1 MDNGKIIDF
10 SKMEKK
16 WQKKWVESGIFK
28 AGENSKKDKYYVLEM
43 FPYPSASYLHMGH
56 VRCYSIGDIIARYKR
71 MKGFSVLY
79 PIGFDAFGLPAE
91 NAAIKDKIHPKK
103 YTENA
108 IKNIERLMKAIG
120 LSYDWDRSLS
130 TCDSSYYKWNQWIF
144 LKMFEKGIAYR
155 KKAPVNWCPSC
166 KTVLANEEVING
178 KCWRCDSEVIL
189 EQLEQWFLKI
199 TDYADELLAG
209 LDKIDWPEKVKSMQR
224 NWIGRSEGTKVIFE
238 IDNFGKSIKDLEFVF
253 LHAYGDKINNSFWL
267 WLKKEIESR
276 GGKVYFF
283 KNLPNTDSPDF
294 KEQSEFVLQNY
305 KFNENS
311 VVVAHSLGNI
321 LMMKILEKIDCK
333 INKMIMVAPPFPK
346 SSKEI
351 INGMAFLD
359 NKPRQALAKYCDW
372 KFDIK
377 EISKKVEEVIILAD
391 EKDRIVPISQPIEL
405 AEKLNAKIIR
415 TIAKKSH
422 FNGQEEPDILDTI
435 FNLKGSKKNIE
446 VFTTRPDTLMG
457 VTFLVYSAQ
466 HPFVKELVQG
476 TSYEKEYNNF
486 VKKISASQKLDAEKS
501 KEGFFTG
508 RYAVHPLTG
517 EEVPIYAS
525 NFVLADYGTGVVM
538 AVPAHDQR
546 DFEFAKKYKIDIK
559 IVIEPIGEK
568 SIDLKSMKEAYV
580 SGGMLVNSGEFN
592 GLVHEEAKEHITK
605 ALEYKGK
612 GGKVVEYRLRDW
624 LISRQ
629 RYWGTPI
636 PIIYCDDCGAVPVS
650 EKDLPVILPEKVEF
664 TGKGNPLAG
673 NSKFLNVKCP
683 KCGGKGRRESDTMA
697 TFFDS
702 SWYFLRYCDSNN
714 KKKIFDEKKEDYWM
728 PADQYVGGVEHAV
741 LHLLYSRFFTKF
753 LRDIKLLKFDEP
765 FLRLFNQ
772 GIVHKDGQRMSKSK
786 NNTVTA
792 EEIADRYGIDSA
804 RLFLSFVA
812 SPEKDIEWD
821 SHGIEGAYRM
831 VNRFISLSDKIGGK
845 SDEIMEHKINKILKI
860 MDECYSKFEFNKSI
874 ILFME
879 LVNYLSDKSQVP
891 KNLFEKMIL
900 AISPVI
906 PHVAEEMWEKIG
918 NKKMVIEQKWP
929 EFDEK
934 KIDEKFDKAEEASLR
949 VVSDILN
956 ILKIIKERTGKEGE
970 KVYLYIIPNEEG
982 FYSADLIE
990 NRTGRKV
997 FIYKVN
1003 DKNKYDPES
1012 KAQKAKPQ
1020 KPAIY
1025 IE

>member
-1 MDNGKIIDF
+1 MEKGKNVGF

-16 WQKKWVESGIFK
+16 WQKKWVESGIFRT
-28 AGENSKKDKYYVLEM
+28 EDNSKKDKYYVLEM

-56 VRCYSIGDIIARYKR
+56 VRCYSIGDIIARHKR
-71 MKGFSVLY
+71 MKGFNVLY

-91 NAAIKDKIHPKK
+91 NAAIKDKTHPKK

-108 IKNIERLMKAIG
+108 IRNIERLMKAIG
-120 LSYDWDRSLS
+120 LSYDWERSFA

-144 LKMFEKGIAYR
+144 LKMLEKGIAYR

-166 KTVLANEEVING
+166 KTVLANEEVIDG

-189 EQLEQWFLKI
+189 EQFEQWFLKI

-209 LDKIDWPEKVKSMQR
+209 LDKIEWPEKVKSMQR
-224 NWIGRSEGTKVIFE
+224 NWIGKSEGTKVIFE
-238 IDNFGKSIKDLEFVF
+238 GV
-253 LHAYGDKINNSFWL
+253 
-267 WLKKEIESR
+267 
-276 GGKVYFF
+276 
-283 KNLPNTDSPDF
+283 
-294 KEQSEFVLQNY
+294 
-305 KFNENS
+305 
-311 VVVAHSLGNI
+311 
-321 LMMKILEKIDCK
+321 
-333 INKMIMVAPPFPK
+333 
-346 SSKEI
+346 
-351 INGMAFLD
+351 
-359 NKPRQALAKYCDW
+359 
-372 KFDIK
+372 
-377 EISKKVEEVIILAD
+377 
-391 EKDRIVPISQPIEL
+391 
-405 AEKLNAKIIR
+405 
-415 TIAKKSH
+415 
-422 FNGQEEPDILDTI
+422 
-435 FNLKGSKKNIE
+435 KKNIE

-476 TSYEKEYNNF
+476 TSHEKEYEGF
-486 VKKISASQKLDAEKS
+486 IRKMSASQKLDAEKS
-501 KEGFFTG
+501 KDGFFIG
-508 RYAVHPLTG
+508 KYALHPLTG
-517 EEVPIYAS
+517 EEIPIYAS

-546 DFEFAKKYKIDIK
+546 DFEFAKKYKIPIK
-559 IVIEPIGEK
+559 VVIEPIGEK
-568 SIDLKSMKEAYV
+568 RIDSKSMKEAYI
-580 SGGMLVNSGEFN
+580 GGGKLVNSEGFN
-592 GLVHEEAKEHITK
+592 DLESDEAKEHITK

-612 GGKVVEYRLRDW
+612 GGKVVEYKLRDW

-636 PIIYCDDCGAVPVS
+636 PIIYCDDCGVVPVRD
-650 EKDLPVILPEKVEF
+650 KDLPVILPEKVEF

-683 KCGGKGRRESDTMA
+683 ECGGNGRRESDTMA

-702 SWYFLRYCDSNN
+702 SWYFLRYCDSMNE
-714 KKKIFDEKKEDYWM
+714 KKIFDEKKVDYWM
-728 PADQYVGGVEHAV
+728 PADQYIGGVEHAV

-753 LRDIKLLKFDEP
+753 LRDMKLLKFDEP

-845 SDEIMEHKINKILKI
+845 CDELMEHKINKILKI

-879 LVNYLSDKSQVP
+879 LVNYLSDKFQVP
-891 KNLFEKMIL
+891 KNVFEKMIL

-918 NKKMVIEQKWP
+918 NKKMVVEQKWP
-929 EFDEK
+929 EYDEK
-934 KIDEKFDKAEEASLR
+934 KINEKFDKAEEATDKVLE
-949 VVSDILN
+949 DILN
-956 ILKIIKERTGKEGE
+956 ILRIIKERTGKGGE
-970 KVYLYIIPNEEG
+970 KIYLYVLPNEEG
-982 FYSADLIE
+982 FYSVDLIE

>member
-209 LDKIDWPEKVKSMQR
+209 LDKIEWPEKVKSMQR
-224 NWIGRSEGTKVIFE
+224 NWIGKSEGTKVIFE
-238 IDNFGKSIKDLEFVF
+238 LE
-253 LHAYGDKINNSFWL
+253 
-267 WLKKEIESR
+267 
-276 GGKVYFF
+276 
-283 KNLPNTDSPDF
+283 
-294 KEQSEFVLQNY
+294 
-305 KFNENS
+305 
-311 VVVAHSLGNI
+311 
-321 LMMKILEKIDCK
+321 
-333 INKMIMVAPPFPK
+333 
-346 SSKEI
+346 
-351 INGMAFLD
+351 
-359 NKPRQALAKYCDW
+359 
-372 KFDIK
+372 
-377 EISKKVEEVIILAD
+377 
-391 EKDRIVPISQPIEL
+391 
-405 AEKLNAKIIR
+405 
-415 TIAKKSH
+415 
-422 FNGQEEPDILDTI
+422 
-435 FNLKGSKKNIE
+435 GSKKNIE
-446 VFTTRPDTLMG
+446 VFTTSPDTLMG
-457 VTFLVYSAQ
+457 VTFLVYAAH

-476 TSYEKEYNNF
+476 TSHEKEYEGF
-486 VKKISASQKLDAEKS
+486 IRKMSASQKLDAEKS
-501 KEGFFTG
+501 KDGFFIVK
-508 RYAVHPLTG
+508 YALHPLTG
-517 EEVPIYAS
+517 EEIPIYAS

-605 ALEYKGK
+605 ALEYKNK

-714 KKKIFDEKKEDYWM
+714 KKKIFDEKKVDYWM

-845 SDEIMEHKINKILKI
+845 CDELMEHKINKILKI

-874 ILFME
+874 ILFMD

>member
-209 LDKIDWPEKVKSMQR
+209 LDKIEWPEKVKSMQR
-224 NWIGRSEGTKVIFE
+224 NWIGKSEGTKVIFE
-238 IDNFGKSIKDLEFVF
+238 LE
-253 LHAYGDKINNSFWL
+253 
-267 WLKKEIESR
+267 
-276 GGKVYFF
+276 
-283 KNLPNTDSPDF
+283 
-294 KEQSEFVLQNY
+294 
-305 KFNENS
+305 
-311 VVVAHSLGNI
+311 
-321 LMMKILEKIDCK
+321 
-333 INKMIMVAPPFPK
+333 
-346 SSKEI
+346 
-351 INGMAFLD
+351 
-359 NKPRQALAKYCDW
+359 
-372 KFDIK
+372 
-377 EISKKVEEVIILAD
+377 
-391 EKDRIVPISQPIEL
+391 
-405 AEKLNAKIIR
+405 
-415 TIAKKSH
+415 
-422 FNGQEEPDILDTI
+422 
-435 FNLKGSKKNIE
+435 GSKKNIE

-476 TSYEKEYNNF
+476 TSHEKEYEGF
-486 VKKISASQKLDAEKS
+486 IRKMSASQKLDAEKS
-501 KEGFFTG
+501 KDGFFIG
-508 RYAVHPLTG
+508 KYALHPLNG
-517 EEVPIYAS
+517 EEIPIYAS

-546 DFEFAKKYKIDIK
+546 DFEFAKKYKIPIK
-559 IVIEPIGEK
+559 VVIEPIGEK
-568 SIDLKSMKEAYV
+568 RIDSKSMKEAYI
-580 SGGMLVNSGEFN
+580 GGGKLVNSEGFN
-592 GLVHEEAKEHITK
+592 DLESDEAKEHITK

-612 GGKVVEYRLRDW
+612 GGKVVEYKLRDW

-636 PIIYCDDCGAVPVS
+636 PIIYCDDCGVVPVRD
-650 EKDLPVILPEKVEF
+650 KDLPVILPEKVEF

-683 KCGGKGRRESDTMA
+683 ECGGNGRRESDTMA

-702 SWYFLRYCDSNN
+702 SWYFLRYCDSMNE
-714 KKKIFDEKKEDYWM
+714 KKIFDEKKVDYWM
-728 PADQYVGGVEHAV
+728 PADQYIGGVEHAV

-753 LRDIKLLKFDEP
+753 LRDMKLLKFDEP

-772 GIVHKDGQRMSKSK
+772 GIVHKDGQR
-786 NNTVTA
+786 
-792 EEIADRYGIDSA
+792 
-804 RLFLSFVA
+804 
-812 SPEKDIEWD
+812 
-821 SHGIEGAYRM
+821 
-831 VNRFISLSDKIGGK
+831 
-845 SDEIMEHKINKILKI
+845 
-860 MDECYSKFEFNKSI
+860 
-874 ILFME
+874 
-879 LVNYLSDKSQVP
+879 
-891 KNLFEKMIL
+891 
-900 AISPVI
+900 
-906 PHVAEEMWEKIG
+906 
-918 NKKMVIEQKWP
+918 
-929 EFDEK
+929 
-934 KIDEKFDKAEEASLR
+934 
-949 VVSDILN
+949 
-956 ILKIIKERTGKEGE
+956 
-970 KVYLYIIPNEEG
+970 
-982 FYSADLIE
+982 
-990 NRTGRKV
+990 
-997 FIYKVN
+997 
-1003 DKNKYDPES
+1003 
-1012 KAQKAKPQ
+1012 
-1020 KPAIY
+1020 
-1025 IE
+1025 

>member
-1 MDNGKIIDF
+1 MEKGKNVGF

-16 WQKKWVESGIFK
+16 WQKKWVESGIFRT
-28 AGENSKKDKYYVLEM
+28 EDNSKKDKYYVLEM

-56 VRCYSIGDIIARYKR
+56 VRCYSIGDIIARHKR
-71 MKGFSVLY
+71 MKGFNVLY

-91 NAAIKDKIHPKK
+91 NAAIKDKTHPKK

-108 IKNIERLMKAIG
+108 IRNIERLMKAIG
-120 LSYDWDRSLS
+120 LSYDWERSFA

-144 LKMFEKGIAYR
+144 LKMLEKGIAYR

-166 KTVLANEEVING
+166 KTVLANEEVIDG

-189 EQLEQWFLKI
+189 EQFEQWFLKI

-209 LDKIDWPEKVKSMQR
+209 LDKIEWPEKVKSMQR
-224 NWIGRSEGTKVIFE
+224 NWIGKSEGTKVIFE
-238 IDNFGKSIKDLEFVF
+238 LE
-253 LHAYGDKINNSFWL
+253 
-267 WLKKEIESR
+267 
-276 GGKVYFF
+276 
-283 KNLPNTDSPDF
+283 
-294 KEQSEFVLQNY
+294 
-305 KFNENS
+305 
-311 VVVAHSLGNI
+311 
-321 LMMKILEKIDCK
+321 
-333 INKMIMVAPPFPK
+333 
-346 SSKEI
+346 
-351 INGMAFLD
+351 
-359 NKPRQALAKYCDW
+359 
-372 KFDIK
+372 
-377 EISKKVEEVIILAD
+377 
-391 EKDRIVPISQPIEL
+391 
-405 AEKLNAKIIR
+405 
-415 TIAKKSH
+415 
-422 FNGQEEPDILDTI
+422 
-435 FNLKGSKKNIE
+435 GSKKNIE

-476 TSYEKEYNNF
+476 TSHEKEYEGF
-486 VKKISASQKLDAEKS
+486 IRKMSASQKLDAEKS
-501 KEGFFTG
+501 KDGFFIG
-508 RYAVHPLTG
+508 KYALHPLTG
-517 EEVPIYAS
+517 EEIPIYAS

-546 DFEFAKKYKIDIK
+546 DFEFAKKYKIPIK
-559 IVIEPIGEK
+559 VVIEPIGEK
-568 SIDLKSMKEAYV
+568 RIDSKSMKEAYI
-580 SGGMLVNSGEFN
+580 GGGKLVNSEGFN
-592 GLVHEEAKEHITK
+592 DLESDEAKEHITK

-612 GGKVVEYRLRDW
+612 GGKVVEYKLRDW

-636 PIIYCDDCGAVPVS
+636 PIIYCDDCGVVPVRD
-650 EKDLPVILPEKVEF
+650 KDLPVILPEKVEF

-683 KCGGKGRRESDTMA
+683 ECGGNGRRESDTMA

-702 SWYFLRYCDSNN
+702 SWYFLRYCDSMNE
-714 KKKIFDEKKEDYWM
+714 KKIFDEKKVDYWM
-728 PADQYVGGVEHAV
+728 PADQYIGGVEHAV

-753 LRDIKLLKFDEP
+753 LRDMKLLKFDEP

-845 SDEIMEHKINKILKI
+845 CDELMEHKINKILKI

-879 LVNYLSDKSQVP
+879 LVNYLSDKFQVP
-891 KNLFEKMIL
+891 KNVFEKMIL

-918 NKKMVIEQKWP
+918 NKKMVVEQKWP
-929 EFDEK
+929 EYDEK
-934 KIDEKFDKAEEASLR
+934 KINEKFDKAEEATDKVLE
-949 VVSDILN
+949 DILN
-956 ILKIIKERTGKEGE
+956 ILRIIKERTGKGGE
-970 KVYLYIIPNEEG
+970 KIYLYVLPNEEG
-982 FYSADLIE
+982 FYSVDLIE